1 MKKKDGWFR
10 RIWPGVLVLL
20 VDRLVKWIHL
30 TVAGDQTV
38 RNSGMAFGML
48 QGNSAVILIVSV
60 LLLIACFFLVRK
72 SCPSGPALIALSMIV
87 GGALGNMIDRL
98 LYGYVIDMF
107 PFFGW
112 FVFNAA
118 DVGVVAGAVLCG
130 WSLLFRPSDWSAKEK

>member
-60 LLLIACFFLVRK
+60 LLLIACFFLVR
-72 SCPSGPALIALSMIV
+72 
-87 GGALGNMIDRL
+87 
-98 LYGYVIDMF
+98 
-107 PFFGW
+107 
-112 FVFNAA
+112 
-118 DVGVVAGAVLCG
+118 
-130 WSLLFRPSDWSAKEK
+130 